1 MPVFQGSG
9 INEDQIENY
18 QENQEMLKSLA
29 CCICLDIVKNPVECS
44 KCESLYCEECWRTME
59 ISGKDCVLHCKKPII
74 KANKFVYQILE
85 KLKIRCENCNQ
96 GDISYSKYILHEQS
110 CTLSKKFGSISE
122 LEKVVKEKNN
132 EIKELEE
139 KIKMLKNN
147 NLEAKSKIEQKISK
161 DDLRKMYITN
171 KLEINEKMALYSYA
185 VEGNLHEF
193 KKCIEERGYPILEE
207 VSAKSFYWTPL
218 HYAMHYGKVEII
230 IYIMSYLEKRGI
242 LENAMKLESN
252 DNRDPLS
259 CLLKSNAIQN
269 QVKRD
274 TLREILKHHFKFSIS
289 NEVKREIRNRNL
301 EDLL

>member
-1 MPVFQGSG
+1 MPTFQGSG

-18 QENQEMLKSLA
+18 EENQEMLKSLT

-44 KCESLYCEECWRTME
+44 KCESLYCEECWKLME

-85 KLKIRCENCNQ
+85 KLKIKCENCNE

-110 CTLSKKFGSISE
+110 CMLSKKFGSISE
-122 LEKVVKEKNN
+122 LEKVVKEKNLK
-132 EIKELEE
+132 IKEL
-139 KIKMLKNN
+139 KKKKKMLQNN
-147 NLEAKSKIEQKISK
+147 NLEAKIETKYSKEE
-161 DDLRKMYITN
+161 LRKMLITN
-171 KLEINEKMALYSYA
+171 NLDINEKMALYSYA
-185 VEGNLHEF
+185 VEGNLAEF

-207 VSAKSFYWTPL
+207 VSAKTFYWTPL

-230 IYIMSYLEKRGI
+230 IYIMKFLEKKGM

-269 QVKRD
+269 QVKRS
-274 TLREILKHHFKFSIS
+274 TLQAILKQNFQFTIS

-301 EDLL
+301 EDLLQ

>member
-1 MPVFQGSG
+1 MPTFQGSG

-18 QENQEMLKSLA
+18 EENQEMLKSLT

-44 KCESLYCEECWRTME
+44 KCESLYCEECWKLME

-85 KLKIRCENCNQ
+85 KLKIKCENCNE

-110 CTLSKKFGSISE
+110 CMLSKKFGSISE
-122 LEKVVKEKNN
+122 LEKVVKEKNL
-132 EIKELEE
+132 EIAELE
-139 KIKMLKNN
+139 KKKKMLQNN
-147 NLEAKSKIEQKISK
+147 NLEAKIETKYSKEE
-161 DDLRKMYITN
+161 LRKMLITN
-171 KLEINEKMALYSYA
+171 NLDINEKMALYSYA
-185 VEGNLHEF
+185 VEGNLAEF

-207 VSAKSFYWTPL
+207 VSAKTFYWTPL

-230 IYIMSYLEKRGI
+230 IYIMKFLEKKGM

-269 QVKRD
+269 QVKRS
-274 TLREILKHHFKFSIS
+274 TLQAILKQNFQFTIS

-301 EDLL
+301 EDLLQ